1 MPSSPISLLLSIF
14 SETPIHEEK
23 EEQKS
28 GLASITEGIASA
40 FKGGEEKK
48 EEKRPRFLSVTAD
61 LFPRIRRGL
70 AGEEEKKDA
79 VISGW
84 KAVVTSRKERE
95 EILR

>member
-1 MPSSPISLLLSIF
+1 LSIF
-14 SETPIHEEK
+14 SEKTVHEEK

-28 GLASITEGIASA
+28 GLASITEGITSA
-40 FKGGEEKK
+40 FKGGAEKS
-48 EEKRPRFLSVTAD
+48 PRFSLATAD

-70 AGEEEKKDA
+70 VGEEEKKDT

-84 KAVVTSRKERE
+84 KAVVQSRKERE